1 MLTPSRSEA
10 RPVSTDVPYRT
21 DRVRLPDDF
30 QLDSGHTDQVD
41 RWIDFSIVGPD
52 RAPLVIAL
60 GGISAHHHVQ
70 DGPNGEAGWWGGIV
84 GPGLAVDTRSVR
96 VLGMDWVG
104 RRLDPPATAPDVT
117 RADVGY
123 PLVSTR
129 DQARALAHVLDTLG
143 EVDVA
148 AFVGASYGGMV
159 GLAFASEYPTRLQR
173 LVVLCAAHRP
183 HPMATAHR
191 AVQRRIV
198 QLAGEGGDTSEG
210 LVLARALAMTTYRT
224 SEEFDER
231 FDVRPVPGANGAF
244 EVEHY
249 LYARGR
255 QFRDHFDP
263 DAFRCLSHSIDLH
276 HVDPETVRV
285 PTHLVSFDSD
295 TLVPVWLIEELE
307 RRLVTDCEHH
317 RLTSRVGHDG
327 FLKETHQVGV
337 VLSELLADLGGRS

>member
-1 MLTPSRSEA
+1 MQTPSLLEA
-10 RPVSTDVPYRT
+10 RPASTHVPNRT
-21 DRVRLPDDF
+21 DRVRLPDDV
-30 QLDSGHTDQVD
+30 QLDSGNTDRID
-41 RWIDFSIVGPD
+41 RWIDYSIAGPD

-60 GGISAHHHVQ
+60 GGISANRHVQ
-70 DGPNGEAGWWGGIV
+70 DGPRGESGWWRHIV

-96 VLGMDWVG
+96 VLGIDWLG
-104 RRLDPPATAPDVT
+104 RRLDRPTTAPDAT
-117 RADVGY
+117 RTDVDY
-123 PLVSTR
+123 PRVSTR

-159 GLAFASEYPTRLQR
+159 GLAFASDYPTRLQR

-191 AVQRRIV
+191 AVQRGIV
-198 QLAGEGGDTSEG
+198 HLAGERGDPAQG
-210 LVLARALAMTTYRT
+210 LTLARALAMTTYRT
-224 SEEFDER
+224 SEEFDDR
-231 FDVRPVPGANGAF
+231 FEVRPVPGSNGAF
-244 EVEHY
+244 EVEQY

-255 QFRDHFDP
+255 QFRDHFEP
-263 DAFRCLSHSIDLH
+263 DAFCCLSHSIDLH

-307 RRLVTDCEHH
+307 RELVTDCEHH

-327 FLKETHQVGV
+327 FLKETQQVGAL
-337 VLSELLADLGGRS
+337 LSQLLADVGGES